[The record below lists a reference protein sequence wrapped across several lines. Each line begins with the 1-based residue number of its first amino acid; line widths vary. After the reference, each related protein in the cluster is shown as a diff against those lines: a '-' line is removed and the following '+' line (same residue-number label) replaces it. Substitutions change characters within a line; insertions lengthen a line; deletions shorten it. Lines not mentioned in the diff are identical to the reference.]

1 MKSTNGSY
9 TVVCLPRSSITYI
22 SRKNGTPFCFM
33 QTFKFSTSLLSYIVT
48 KFFFQCLLK
57 LMFLTVLHCL
67 VICGAWVPLQNIA
80 SFFFFLLFHYER
92 WLFFIS
98 RFHDILYNFV
108 FLVNNTVR
116 FWFHE
121 SFFLSFYSNKCNPA
135 TKRIRIE
142 LLLAPGNTYASN
154 YIGKQL
160 LENKIE

>member
-1 MKSTNGSY
+1 MDITLLYACQGH
-9 TVVCLPRSSITYI
+9 RSLIFLGEMVLYSV
-22 SRKNGTPFCFM
+22 SCKHLN
-33 QTFKFSTSLLSYIVT
+33 FSLTSLLSYIVT
-48 KFFFQCLLK
+48 KFLFQCLLK